1 MWNGDRHFAGRY
13 RESRGP
19 CATTRSDHD
28 GVTSHM
34 TEARIDTTQ
43 ERPQGTAA
51 DRSDISH
58 FGKHRGGA
66 ASTEDSMS
74 PAHGRHRRPA
84 EGEHSNAA

>member
-1 MWNGDRHFAGRY
+1 M
-13 RESRGP
+13 S
-19 CATTRSDHD
+19 
-28 GVTSHM
+28 
-34 TEARIDTTQ
+34 EARSNTIQ
-43 ERPQGTAA
+43 ERPQATAA
-51 DRSDISH
+51 DRDDISH